1 MLKMMSSLLV
11 AIFSILLFPL
21 TCYGTREF
29 KVYPASTAVEGELE
43 FSFWN
48 NYTASNGQPYIF
60 KGTPVSKSDLMEY
73 SLEIEYG
80 ITDRFTVEGYADF
93 EQPKGEPFQYVQ
105 TKAVLARY
113 RLFMESEKAWDTSLY
128 VEYALP
134 QQSYHPS
141 EEVEARL
148 ILEKAVGRWTIRLN
162 PILSKNVSGPQ
173 VSEGMEFAYAAGV
186 YWRNFHHV
194 VAGLEFFGNIGEL
207 TSTPEHLHYLMPV
220 VAINFGTG
228 WKWEAGAGFGLT
240 DESDRMIL
248 KNMISYSHLF

>member
-1 MLKMMSSLLV
+1 MLKIVSSLLIV
-11 AIFSILLFPL
+11 IFSLVSPL
-21 TCYGTREF
+21 ACYGAREF
-29 KVYPASTAVEGELE
+29 RVYPASTAVEGEVEVSL
-43 FSFWN
+43 WN
-48 NYTASNGQPYIF
+48 NYTRSNDQPYMF
-60 KGTPVSKSDLMEY
+60 RGNPVSKSDLMEY

-105 TKAVLARY
+105 AKAVLARY
-113 RLFMESEKAWDTSLY
+113 RLFLEGEKAWDTSLY

-134 QQSYHPS
+134 QQSYNPT
-141 EEVEARL
+141 EELEARL

-162 PILSKNVSGPQ
+162 PILSKTVSGPQ
-173 VSEGMEFAYAAGV
+173 VSEGVEFAYAAGV

-194 VAGLEFFGNIGEL
+194 VPGLEFFGDMGEL
-207 TSTPEHLHYLMPV
+207 KSTPAHLHYVVPG

-248 KNMISYSHLF
+248 KNIISYSRLF